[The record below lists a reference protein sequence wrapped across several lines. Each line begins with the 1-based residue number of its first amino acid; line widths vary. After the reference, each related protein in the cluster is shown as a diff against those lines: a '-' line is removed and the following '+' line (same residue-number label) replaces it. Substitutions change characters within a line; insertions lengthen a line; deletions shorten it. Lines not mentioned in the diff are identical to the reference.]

1 MDGESRTIAKSIR
14 GFFRDLLGS
23 RITEHLEVELLRLR
37 SDFEQ
42 RLLEKDNTIASLKE
56 EKHILLSKLTTYE
69 MTLMPYASRAGAE
82 VVAYQ
87 KPKKPAFSFVDVPAP
102 KSRWQQVQD
111 SWEEQL
117 SKEAAE
123 EAKKKEEPAVRNFA
137 GEQGAG

>member
-42 RLLEKDNTIASLKE
+42 RLLDKDNTIASLKE
-56 EKHILLSKLTTYE
+56 EKHILLSKLTMYE

-111 SWEEQL
+111 DWENQL
-117 SKEAAE
+117 AEEEKQKAASAASKE
-123 EAKKKEEPAVRNFA
+123 
-137 GEQGAG
+137 

>member
-1 MDGESRTIAKSIR
+1 MENESKSVAKSIR

-42 RLLEKDNTIASLKE
+42 RLQDKDNVIAGLKE
-56 EKHILLSKLTTYE
+56 EKSMLLSKVTMYETTI
-69 MTLMPYASRAGAE
+69 MPYASRAGAE

-111 SWEEQL
+111 NWEEQL
-117 SKEAAE
+117 NNEAE
-123 EAKKKEEPAVRNFA
+123 EEKQKAATAAKE
-137 GEQGAG
+137 

>member
-1 MDGESRTIAKSIR
+1 MDGESKSIAKRIR

-23 RITEHLEVELLRLR
+23 RVTEHLEIELLRLR

-42 RLLEKDNTIASLKE
+42 RLQDKDQTIASLRE
-56 EKHILLSKLTTYE
+56 ENSLLMSKVTMYETTI
-69 MTLMPYASRAGAE
+69 MPYASRAGAE